1 MSSQGEALMGELV
14 VLAEYRAKRRKT
26 TTAHEM
32 LLAMTR
38 LSLAYQGAIIQCAFS
53 VLPRPGER
61 DDE

>member
-1 MSSQGEALMGELV
+1 MGELV